1 MDGEP
6 GTSLP
11 SRLGARGHSCS
22 WPVEVSRVSKAMNV
36 SVAMSDTVT
45 KTSSQDAKERPSPP
59 AIPVFMFSF
68 FSVTD
73 SYYHLWGKKKVKEDR
88 MKRQLMFPDVQF
100 THEQSYPEGSFPR
113 TSLPRSPPNEGS

>member
-11 SRLGARGHSCS
+11 SRLGTRGHNCS
-22 WPVEVSRVSKAMNV
+22 WSVEVSRVSKAMNV
-36 SVAMSDTVT
+36 SVAMRDTVT
-45 KTSSQDAKERPSPP
+45 KTSSRDAKERPSPP
-59 AIPVFMFSF
+59 AIPVFMSSF
-68 FSVTD
+68 FSVTY
-73 SYYHLWGKKKVKEDR
+73 SYYHLWGKKKVREDR

-100 THEQSYPEGSFPR
+100 THEQSYPEGSFPH